1 MPEPLV
7 YPEGMNPA
15 YQRTA
20 IFAREKYRQSLSSLI
35 CLPVIFMEVS
45 IITSSYYHIRGK
57 LVQPK
62 AIFDSKCIK
71 IVWRPVG
78 GLTTPSP
85 ETLAYGITGGKGGQ
99 VGVK

>member
-78 GLTTPSP
+78 GLQPP
-85 ETLAYGITGGKGGQ
+85 PQKH
-99 VGVK
+99 